1 MTGSPRIFRLR
12 PRVDGGA
19 ALPLT
24 FPGFAGRAGRGG
36 TARASA
42 WRWSRAVAGVLT
54 LAFATTAG
62 AAEPSFAQTDLRTGN
77 YSAVIK
83 QATAALRAT
92 PGKTESS
99 LLLVQALLA
108 VGRNAEADVAMGE
121 ALERDAQNVRL
132 RWLARDVALA
142 NGRPEEAAKRVEEIG
157 RLVSMS
163 RWNYR
168 TAADLVV
175 FGRAALLLGADP
187 KDVLEKVF
195 ATAQKSD
202 PKLREVY
209 LARGELALEKHD
221 FALAAKAFEEG
232 LKQIPDDPDL
242 LCGRARAYASGDR
255 EVALEA
261 LKAAL
266 MENSR
271 HVPSLL
277 QLADHHIDAEE
288 YAEAAVVLDNAIGV
302 NPTQPDAWAYRAVL
316 AHLRNDPTVEKIAR
330 ATALS
335 SWAKNPRVDHLI
347 GASLSQKYRFA
358 EGAAH
363 QRRALAADPAYL
375 PAAAQLASDLLRL
388 GEETEGWAL
397 AQTVHEKDDYDVEAF
412 NLVTLRDTMKK
423 YAVLTTD
430 DFVVRMAAPEVAVY
444 GPRVLALLRRAQQT
458 LVAKYGVELARP
470 TTVEIFADQK
480 DFAVRTFGLPDIP
493 GFLGVCFGRVVTA
506 NSPATSGS
514 PTNWE
519 SVLWH
524 EFCHVV
530 TLQLTKNRMP
540 RWLSEGI
547 SVYEER
553 QASPAWGMRIDA
565 RYREMILGGD
575 LVPVG
580 KLSAAFLAPKT
591 PRHLQFAYLESSLVV
606 EFIIG
611 RFGIDHLRGVLRDL
625 RDGAE
630 INAALAKNT
639 VPLALLEKE
648 FAAYARE
655 QAGQL
660 GSKLDWEKPE
670 PGLLLPEG
678 ATELAAWEK
687 KHADNYWL
695 LRLRAQRLAE
705 EQKWA
710 EAKAPLQRLVELFP
724 QQKGGE
730 AAHRPLVAAWRAL
743 GDTAG
748 ELDALKKWAEVD
760 DEAPDAYLRLMEL
773 AALEKDWPTVARNAE
788 RYLAVNPLVPT
799 PYRYQAQASAETGDI
814 STAVVAWRTL
824 LQLEVP
830 DAPDAHFQLARLLQ
844 RRGEYAEARQHTLLA
859 LEETPRFREALRLL
873 LELKRSGADTL
884 PPALP
889 GSDILLPNS
898 PPPSQP

>member
-1 MTGSPRIFRLR
+1 
-12 PRVDGGA
+12 V
-19 ALPLT
+19 
-24 FPGFAGRAGRGG
+24 
-36 TARASA
+36 ARAA
-42 WRWSRAVAGVLT
+42 DLAAVQA
-54 LAFATTAG
+54 
-62 AAEPSFAQTDLRTGN
+62 DLRIGN
-77 YSAVIK
+77 YADVIK
-83 QATAALRAT
+83 QAGAALRET
-92 PGKTESS
+92 PGNSESA

-108 VGRNAEADVAMGE
+108 VGRNTEADVAMTE
-121 ALERDAQNVRL
+121 ALERDAQNIRL

-142 NGRPEEAAKRVEEIG
+142 NGRPDEAAKRPGEIG
-157 RLVSMS
+157 RMVSMS
-163 RWNYR
+163 RWSYR
-168 TAADLVV
+168 TPADLVI
-175 FGRAALLLGADP
+175 FGRAALVLGADP

-195 ATAQKSD
+195 ATAQKTD
-202 PKLREVY
+202 PKLRDVY
-209 LARGELALEKHD
+209 LARGDLALEKHD

-242 LCGRARAYASGDR
+242 LCGRARAYAGGDR
-255 EVALEA
+255 EVALAA

-266 MENSR
+266 RENSH

-288 YAEAAVVLDNAIGV
+288 YAEAATVLDNAIGV
-302 NPTQPDAWAYRAVL
+302 HPTQPDAWAYRAVL
-316 AHLRNDPTVEKIAR
+316 AHLRNDAGAEKLAR
-330 ATALS
+330 DTALS
-335 SWAKNPRVDHLI
+335 SWGTNPRVDHLI
-347 GASLSQKYRFA
+347 GQCLSQKYRFA
-358 EGAAH
+358 EGAAY

-375 PAAAQLASDLLRL
+375 PAVAQLASDLLRL
-388 GEETEGWAL
+388 GEEKEGWAL
-397 AQTVHEKDDYDVEAF
+397 AQTVHEKDEYDVEAF

-423 YAVLTTD
+423 YAVLTSD
-430 DFVVRMAAPEVAVY
+430 DFIVRMAAPEVAVY

-524 EFCHVV
+524 EFCHVI
-530 TLQLTKNRMP
+530 TLQMTKNRMP

-580 KLSAAFLAPKT
+580 SLSAAFLAPKT

-606 EFIIG
+606 EFIVG
-611 RFGIDHLRGVLRDL
+611 RFGLDPLRGVLRDL
-625 RDGAE
+625 RAGSE

-639 VPLALLEKE
+639 APLATLEKE
-648 FAAYARE
+648 FAVYARE
-655 QAGQL
+655 RAQQL
-660 GSKLDWEKPE
+660 GSKLNWEKPE

-678 ATELAAWEK
+678 GIALAAWEK
-687 KHADNYWL
+687 MHPDNYWL
-695 LRLRAQRLAE
+695 LRTQAGRLAE
-705 EQKWA
+705 AEKWA
-710 EAKAPLQRLVELFP
+710 EVTVPLQRLVELFP
-724 QQKGGE
+724 EQKGTE

-743 GDTAG
+743 GDTAAEFG
-748 ELDALKKWAEVD
+748 ALKKWAEVD

-773 AALEKDWPTVARNAE
+773 AAQEKDWPTVARNAE

-799 PYRYQAQASAETGDI
+799 PYRYQAQASAETGDV

-824 LQLEVP
+824 LQLDVP
-830 DAPDAHFQLARLLQ
+830 DASEAHFQLARLLQ
-844 RRGEYAEARQHTLLA
+844 RRGEMAEARHHTLLA
-859 LEETPRFREALRLL
+859 LEETPRYREALRLL
-873 LELKRSGADTL
+873 VELKRAGADVI
-884 PPALP
+884 PALP
-889 GSDILLPNS
+889 GSDLPLPN
-898 PPPSQP
+898 PKAQSQP